1 MIGWFTI
8 EKFENHNDSAGY
20 ATSVI
25 ASNNMDMN
33 IKARLYL
40 PPYLR
45 KSQCSINVGSTVFGI
60 VDDVTGL
67 GMALYGDGSADFGY
81 FFDADITVKKNLTVT
96 KDIDSTTGNITA
108 SIGNIKATLG
118 DVKATTISLKTHTHP
133 ILKMISTDAQQ
144 VVASATSGNP
154 AEFIAFAT
162 TVPL

>member
-45 KSQCSINVGSTVFGI
+45 KAQCSINVGSTVFGI

-96 KDIDSTTGNITA
+96 KDIDSTTGNI
-108 SIGNIKATLG
+108 KATLG

-133 ILKMISTDAQQ
+133 ILTMISTDAQQ

-154 AEFIAFAT
+154 AEFTAFAT

>member
-33 IKARLYL
+33 IKTRLYL

-45 KSQCSINVGSTVFGI
+45 KAQCSINVGSTVFGI

-96 KDIDSTTGNITA
+96 KDIDSTTGNI
-108 SIGNIKATLG
+108 KATLG

-133 ILKMISTDAQQ
+133 ILTMISTDAQQ

-154 AEFIAFAT
+154 AEFTAFAT

>member
-33 IKARLYL
+33 IKTRLYL

-96 KDIDSTTGNITA
+96 KDIDSTTGNI
-108 SIGNIKATLG
+108 KATLG
-118 DVKATTISLKTHTHP
+118 DVKATTISLKTHTHQ

-154 AEFIAFAT
+154 AEFTAFAT

>member
-33 IKARLYL
+33 IKTRLYL

-67 GMALYGDGSADFGY
+67 GMALYGEGTADFGY

-96 KDIDSTTGNITA
+96 KDIDSTTGNI
-108 SIGNIKATLG
+108 KATLG

-133 ILKMISTDAQQ
+133 ILTMISTDAQQ

-154 AEFIAFAT
+154 AEFTEFAT